1 MITDEQKRQFEEEE
15 RKIASNLAK
24 IKHRIAVF
32 SGKGGVGKTTVSV
45 NLAHGLQNSGYKVGV
60 LDADITGPDVPKMM
74 GVTEQWV
81 FKEGST
87 EMPMSHGVKV
97 ASIANLIPPGQPVV
111 WRGPLRSKFLNQ
123 FLAHLEWGE
132 LDFLVADLPPG
143 TGDEVITIVQ
153 EMRPDLA
160 IVVTTPQEVSLI
172 DSARAVNLALSL
184 EVPKVAIIENMSG
197 LACPQCGHR
206 IDLFGSGGGRLQAE
220 EMGVEFLGAVPVD
233 VESTL
238 LADKGR
244 PTILEDIESDTRT
257 SLLEITNA
265 VVDIAKKM
273 E

>member
-1 MITDEQKRQFEEEE
+1 MLTEEQKRQFEEEE
-15 RKIASNLAK
+15 KKIAKNLAQ

-45 NLAHGLQNSGYKVGV
+45 NLAHGLQDNGYKVGV

-74 GVTEQWV
+74 GITEQWE
-81 FKEGST
+81 FKEGIAELPT
-87 EMPMSHGVKV
+87 SHGVKV

-143 TGDEVITIVQ
+143 TGDEIMTIVQ

-184 EVPKVAIIENMSG
+184 EVPQIAVIENMSG

-220 EMGVEFLGAVPVD
+220 ELNVGFLGAVPIS
-233 VESTL
+233 VESTR

-244 PTILEDIESDTRT
+244 PTILEDAESDIRK

-265 VVDIAKKM
+265 VIDLTIKRN
-273 E
+273 